1 MIMMTL
7 KSPKTTV
14 ISILFWVLGSHAWG
28 PITHLYLCSLAAER
42 SGNETSTTFFS
53 GCNSPDSLKQAWPEL
68 HSLQFAAHLFQ
79 SAVNNSTADLID
91 FALGFGCHVA
101 NDEVG
106 HHANGFLN
114 PPSADHDIEFNLDS
128 MIFHEFDTTNTI
140 VNGRLSED
148 VINLIQKSASSYHK
162 MSNGSTAPI
171 DRARMQSA
179 INRFQISLRL
189 ELAMVRLE
197 PQYLY
202 EYELSRHSFCNVSSY
217 KEVIRNF
224 NMSADW
230 AVRSCL
236 KWRSIM
242 WTMSKPDGATYGD
255 KIRENAAAHKLN
267 EAVDELLSAN
277 GGTSCTH

>member
-1 MIMMTL
+1 MMTL
-7 KSPKTTV
+7 KSLKTTV

-53 GCNSPDSLKQAWPEL
+53 GCNSPDSLKWAWPEL

-79 SAVNNSTADLID
+79 SAINNSTTDLID

-148 VINLIQKSASSYHK
+148 VIDLIQKSASSYHK
-162 MSNGSTAPI
+162 MSNNGSIAPI
-171 DRARMQSA
+171 DRARIQSA
-179 INRFQISLRL
+179 INRFQLSLRL

-202 EYELSRHSFCNVSSY
+202 EYELRRHSFCNVSSY
-217 KEVIRNF
+217 EEVIQNF
-224 NMSADW
+224 KFSADW

-242 WTMSKPDGATYGD
+242 WTRATDGATDGD

-267 EAVDELLSAN
+267 EAVDEMFSAN

>member
-7 KSPKTTV
+7 KSLKTTV
-14 ISILFWVLGSHAWG
+14 ISILFWVLESHAWG

-53 GCNSPDSLKQAWPEL
+53 GCTSPDSLKQAWPEF

-79 SAVNNSTADLID
+79 SAINNSTADLID

-128 MIFHEFDTTNTI
+128 MIFHEFDTSNTI
-140 VNGRLSED
+140 VNGRLPED
-148 VINLIQKSASSYHK
+148 VIDLIQKSASSYHK

-179 INRFQISLRL
+179 INRFQISLQL
-189 ELAMVRLE
+189 ELAMIRLE

-224 NMSADW
+224 NVSADW

-236 KWRSIM
+236 KWRRIM

-267 EAVDELLSAN
+267 EAVDELFSAN
-277 GGTSCTH
+277 GGTSCSH